1 MVQVAGSNVKGKD
14 LMIPSGHVVLSPVK
28 LMQFKETFPEYK
40 DSEANKQMKNLE
52 GQALQSQIQC

>member
-1 MVQVAGSNVKGKD
+1 
-14 LMIPSGHVVLSPVK
+14 MIPSGHVVLSPVK